1 MGRLRI
7 KKMTKES
14 EQAVKK
20 LRRDGCT
27 EIWKRHFSRSGFGL
41 NESATCFDCLQ
52 YIEQSC
58 PGTGVP
64 EECMDGLW
72 LESSRKI

>member
-7 KKMTKES
+7 KKRTKETRL
-14 EQAVKK
+14 AVKK
-20 LRRDGCT
+20 LRRDGCN
-27 EIWKRHFSRSGFGL
+27 EIWRYHFGRSGFGL
-41 NESATCFDCLQ
+41 NEGATCFDCLQ
-52 YIEQSC
+52 YIGC

>member
-7 KKMTKES
+7 KKRTKETK
-14 EQAVKK
+14 QAVKK
-20 LRRDGCT
+20 LRREGFT
-27 EIWKRHFSRSGFGL
+27 EVWKYHFEWSGFGL
-41 NESATCFDCLQ
+41 NEGASCLDCLQ
-52 YIEQSC
+52 YIEQGC